1 MKSWEFV
8 LRKPLGLL
16 VAAALASVAIPVA
29 LAPAAMAAAPA
40 LTTLSSDKVFKDNAA
55 TGIDLPNGTGLLRI
69 ASSTGLPT
77 NITSADFDVIA
88 TAYQAE
94 EDGRFWDITVK
105 LKAGHSFK
113 AGISASWHCPGHGS
127 KGGKPSTSP
136 KSSEPSESTA
146 PAAPVGDDSA
156 PTTDEVAPTAAP
168 TETSAPAPGS
178 GDVIGAPV
186 QAAPAGGSTPQV
198 PFTPA
203 GGVDTG
209 FGFLAS

>member
-29 LAPAAMAAAPA
+29 LAPTAMAAAPA
-40 LTTLSSDKVFKDNAA
+40 PTTLSSGKLFKDNVA

-77 NITSADFDVIA
+77 NITSTDFDVIA

-94 EDGRFWDITVK
+94 EDGRYWDVTVK

-113 AGISASWHCPGHGS
+113 VGISASWHCPGRRP
-127 KGGKPSTSP
+127 KGGKTSTSAAA
-136 KSSEPSESTA
+136 STETTT
-146 PAAPVGDDSA
+146 PVGDESAA
-156 PTTDEVAPTAAP
+156 PTTDEAAP
-168 TETSAPAPGS
+168 IETSAPAQGW
-178 GDVIGAPV
+178 GDVVNAPV
-186 QAAPAGGSTPQV
+186 QAPPAGGSTPQV

-203 GGVDTG
+203 GGVETG
-209 FGFLAS
+209 YGFLAG